1 MHFIMFIW
9 YLWEKKPNT
18 ICACSRQ
25 EFKIKFYRTECQHLP
40 FTHNYFFLRNRIPLN
55 SFKIQTA
62 KTSEGMWL
70 FTNLTGLCLI
80 SYNFVMGHVLSVYR
94 IGKMC
99 KKRTY
104 KISIVKIHDHF
115 KKSNTWIR
123 RCEPFTPAG
132 WCVCV
137 YITPNWSHC
146 FINDTNQFHFL
157 FL

>member
-1 MHFIMFIW
+1 MTKAWNPMCLVEIILKYYGRFVLFVWRYWFSSNGLLILFWARGQEMHFIMFIW

-80 SYNFVMGHVLSVYR
+80 SYNFVMGHVF
-94 IGKMC
+94 
-99 KKRTY
+99 KRVSY
-104 KISIVKIHDHF
+104 WKDVQKED
-115 KKSNTWIR
+115 
-123 RCEPFTPAG
+123 
-132 WCVCV
+132 V
-137 YITPNWSHC
+137 
-146 FINDTNQFHFL
+146 
-157 FL
+157 